1 MLKPFSTLPMA
12 LGLLPVNFIK
22 GIVCLTLLAVLATA
36 CSPEEGVQSPAKST
50 TSIAKLNVQEA
61 APGDRVAITG
71 AGFESADVQVHFGNA
86 VAKIVSVSDSQLVVE
101 VPESAV
107 SGEVT
112 ITVNGIEEILEELFN
127 IIINRVR
134 PTYWA
139 ETDEVGN
146 TLIVRGTADLLGN
159 TTKTV
164 LYTTPN
170 IIPGLSLETLTNQ
183 IFWVEQEL
191 NLETFEFKSTIY
203 KSNANAITTSSK
215 QVVVANRVL
224 VTSLSV
230 SATDNKLFWT
240 ETVGSSGALFQATYA
255 GGSISQLYSSSLL
268 SNVASLKYEDTNN
281 VLYAIQN
288 SRQVV
293 RALADGSAIAAVYST
308 SNPRRFRG
316 VAFDVATDRLFVAS
330 LGLPGDETDYIFYG
344 NLAGTVALD
353 TLVSPVAGGSQP
365 NPVENTSSLDVDR
378 IGNFLYWLNAGSI
391 GQGDGS
397 IYRLK
402 LSGAAIPQLIFDDI
416 NIATSVDVRGRSK
429 EAGIAPGLSL

>member
-1 MLKPFSTLPMA
+1 MLKPFSTISTA

-22 GIVCLTLLAVLATA
+22 GIVCLTLLAVLVTS
-36 CSPEEGVQSPAKST
+36 CSPEEVIQSPEKNTSST
-50 TSIAKLNVQEA
+50 AKLNVQDA

-71 AGFESADVQVHFGNA
+71 SGFESADVQVHFGHTEA
-86 VAKIVSVSDSQLVVE
+86 EIVSVSDTQLVVE
-101 VPESAV
+101 VPQNAT

-139 ETDEVGN
+139 ETDEAGN

-203 KSNANAITTSSK
+203 KSNANAITTNSK
-215 QVVVANRVL
+215 QVVVADRVL

-268 SNVASLKYEDTNN
+268 SNVASLKYEEMNN
-281 VLYAIQN
+281 VLYAVQN

-293 RALADGSAIAAVYST
+293 RALADGSSIATIYSA

-316 VAFDVATDRLFVAS
+316 VAFDVSTDRLFVSS

-391 GQGDGS
+391 GQGDGN

-402 LSGAAIPQLIFDDI
+402 LSGAATPQLIFDDI

-429 EAGIAPGLSL
+429 EASVAPGLSF